1 MDTNITTDNV
11 DLVLLDTP
19 ETSDTKVNVN
29 MPIVGAA
36 IIGGALIGK
45 FVVPPV
51 VGFVKGL
58 FGKNQTAEVVE
69 IEAAP
74 ETPEAEKAV

>member
-11 DLVLLDTP
+11 ELALVDSP
-19 ETSDTKVNVN
+19 IDSDNKVNVN

-36 IIGGALIGK
+36 LIGGALLGK
-45 FVVPPV
+45 YVVPPV

-58 FGKNQTAEVVE
+58 FNRSQTEEVVE

-74 ETPEAEKAV
+74 ETPKAKKAV